1 MLYASLYDGECE
13 ISRWW
18 DFSCNYSRDNRCRW
32 AWDVAAHG
40 GGLHRLH
47 RSPSLIEWM
56 EPCGVQPAAQEGRPD
71 TPVPP
76 APTQRLHSL
85 FFKFREAS
93 LLRHRGC
100 IVSLS
105 PHCSALVQG
114 RSAAI
119 RDLSR
124 CHFPHRVPLQT
135 YSWQHCWL
143 VNSWCSLAKVQ
154 SPKQRRG
161 SPAAPPEG
169 GWRPRITIS
178 GRKKQVLVQCALLQA
193 QRGKLRDITLF
204 AGRMDEH

>member
-1 MLYASLYDGECE
+1 MILDVPRCSLWSSATSISDGIIMVKICMLYASLYDGECE

-18 DFSCNYSRDNRCRW
+18 DFSCNYSRENRCRW

-105 PHCSALVQG
+105 PHWWCRAEVQQSEISADATFHTGFHSKHTVDSIAGWWIPGAAWPRCNHQNRDGGLLLHHLKVGDG
-114 RSAAI
+114 RA
-119 RDLSR
+119 
-124 CHFPHRVPLQT
+124 
-135 YSWQHCWL
+135 
-143 VNSWCSLAKVQ
+143 
-154 SPKQRRG
+154 
-161 SPAAPPEG
+161 
-169 GWRPRITIS
+169 
-178 GRKKQVLVQCALLQA
+178 
-193 QRGKLRDITLF
+193 
-204 AGRMDEH
+204 